1 MPRKKQAE
9 NYFRAAIHASPSFIT
24 AWINLAATLASE
36 AKWQEAKD
44 ALSHALKIDPENAK
58 AHELGQALASAQAQ
72 P

>member
-1 MPRKKQAE
+1 MNAHDAC
-9 NYFRAAIHASPSFIT
+9 RAALMGFL
-24 AWINLAATLASE
+24 LAATLASE
-36 AKWQEAKD
+36 AKWQEAKV